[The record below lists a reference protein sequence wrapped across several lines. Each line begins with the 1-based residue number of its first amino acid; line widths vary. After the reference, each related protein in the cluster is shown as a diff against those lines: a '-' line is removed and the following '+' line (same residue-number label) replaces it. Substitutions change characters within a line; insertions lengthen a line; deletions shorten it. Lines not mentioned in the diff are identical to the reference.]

1 MFELPEG
8 EPALARRTLL
18 RGVKLGLPSGQ
29 DLAAAVGAPALE
41 DPDLLLDDL
50 DEPVRERLAGA
61 TPLWY
66 WILCEAQKAEGLH
79 LGPLGRLIVGEVLL
93 GLIET
98 DPASYL
104 NEEPGWEPGILG
116 GTKGRFSMASLVR
129 FAQGGEP
136 D

>member
-1 MFELPEG
+1 
-8 EPALARRTLL
+8 
-18 RGVKLGLPSGQ
+18 V
-29 DLAAAVGAPALE
+29 
-41 DPDLLLDDL
+41 LDV
-50 DEPVRERLAGA
+50 PVREALTRA

-66 WILCEAQKAEGLH
+66 WILCEAQATEGAR
-79 LGPLGRLIVGEVLL
+79 LGPLGTAIVGEVLL

-104 NEEPGWEPGILG
+104 VEEPGWTPGELG
-116 GTKGRFSMASLVR
+116 GTPGAFSMASLVR